1 VRLTK
6 LGHACVRLVKNDANL
21 VIDPGVW
28 SGPGAMD
35 GASAILITHEHP
47 DHLDTPAVLAALAA
61 DPGLGVWANEAVA
74 GHLTAAGSGQVHVV
88 RGGDAFDVAGFSV
101 HAYGREHAVIH
112 PSVPVIPN
120 TGFAVDGAVF
130 HPGDALTIPGERV
143 PVLLLPINAPWLKVS
158 EMIDYAREVG
168 PSRAYAIHDGLL
180 NENGLGLMANLLRVA
195 QPDGAEYA
203 RLEPGT
209 SVDL

>member
-6 LGHACVRLVKNDANL
+6 LGHACVRLAKNDANL

-28 SGPGAMD
+28 SEGALD
-35 GASAILITHEHP
+35 GASAVLITHEHP
-47 DHLDTPAVLAALAA
+47 DHLDTEAVLAALAA
-61 DPGLGVWANEAVA
+61 DGGLGVWANEAVA
-74 GHLTAAGSGQVHVV
+74 RHLTAAAAGQVHVV
-88 RGGDAFDVAGFSV
+88 QGGDAFDVAGFSV
-101 HAYGREHAVIH
+101 HAYGHEHAVIH

-130 HPGDALTIPGERV
+130 HPGDALTIPEDRV
-143 PVLLLPINAPWLKVS
+143 PVLMLPINAPWLKVS
-158 EMIDYAREVG
+158 EMIDYARAAG

-180 NENGLGLMANLLRVA
+180 NDKGLGLMANLLRVA